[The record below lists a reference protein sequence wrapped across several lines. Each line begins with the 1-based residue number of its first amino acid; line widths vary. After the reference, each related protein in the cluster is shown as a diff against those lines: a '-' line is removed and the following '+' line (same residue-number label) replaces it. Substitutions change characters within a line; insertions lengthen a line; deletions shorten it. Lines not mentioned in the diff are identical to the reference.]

1 VLEHYVPLAGWAGG
15 HRMTLYAWAR
25 ARRFPRLPPP
35 ELRYFDVASN
45 ARVLALCYWQ
55 PKKRSAAT
63 LLALHGLEGSANAH
77 YMQGLADKAF
87 ARGMNVVLLNQ
98 RNCGGT
104 ERLSATLYHSGLTQD
119 PRAVLE
125 ELIAVDGLERIAVV
139 GYSLGGN
146 LTLKLAGEYGMHGPR
161 ALCAAAAV
169 SPTMDLACCV
179 TALERPAN
187 RLYEWN
193 FVRNLKARMRRKV
206 RLFPQVFDATPLSR
220 IRSVRAFDDLYTAPH
235 FGFGTAE
242 RYYHEASSARVADR
256 IAVPTLIL
264 SAANDPFVPPEQFST
279 PALRGHEFVRV
290 RVEAEGG
297 HCGFVERANG
307 TSDGY
312 WAEDVVIGFVEP
324 YLRESP
330 VARTATSAT
339 TPGAVA

>member
-1 VLEHYVPLAGWAGG
+1 
-15 HRMTLYAWAR
+15 MTVYAWAR

-98 RNCGGT
+98 RNCGST
-104 ERLSATLYHSGLTQD
+104 EHLSATLYHSGLTQD
-119 PRAVLE
+119 PRLVLE
-125 ELIAVDGLERIAVV
+125 ELIDVDRLERLAVV

-146 LTLKLAGEYGMHGPR
+146 LTLKLAGEYGRHGPR

-169 SPTMDLACCV
+169 SPTMDLASCV

-193 FVRNLKARMRRKV
+193 FVRNLKARMRRKI
-206 RLFPQVFDATPLSR
+206 RLFPHFFYKAPLSR

-242 RYYHEASSARVADR
+242 HYYHQASSIRVADR

-279 PALRGHEFVRV
+279 PSLRDHASLTVRI
-290 RVEAEGG
+290 EAEGG
-297 HCGFVERANG
+297 HCGFVERARG
-307 TSDGY
+307 AYDGY
-312 WAEDVVIGFVEP
+312 WAEEAAVGFVEP
-324 YLRESP
+324 YLREPP
-330 VARTATSAT
+330 VARTSPSAT
-339 TPGAVA
+339 TPAGVA